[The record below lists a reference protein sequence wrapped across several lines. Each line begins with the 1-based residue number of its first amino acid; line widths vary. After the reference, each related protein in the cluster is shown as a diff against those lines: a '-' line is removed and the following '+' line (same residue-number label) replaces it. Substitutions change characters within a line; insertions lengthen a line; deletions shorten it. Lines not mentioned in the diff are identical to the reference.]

1 MCESIKTSR
10 LISFYAYFILF
21 VILGSTRGVRR
32 RPGTAQ
38 GNTLALSFSLHTT
51 SIGGNSKKFSVALDS
66 AEAAILAAGIESGAL
81 GANGASGKF
90 GASGLSSK
98 SNKFTAGASM
108 KGGFSSKSGKLSSL
122 NTAANAGTGSG
133 PGVANSEEGSA
144 AAVLAKMAFEKFLLR
159 LEVVSM
165 YNMWITTE
173 QVREFFVF
181 Q

>member
-1 MCESIKTSR
+1 M
-10 LISFYAYFILF
+10 
-21 VILGSTRGVRR
+21 RR

-38 GNTLALSFSLHTT
+38 GSSLGLTFSLHTT
-51 SIGGNSKKFSVALDS
+51 SLGGNSKKFSVALDS
-66 AEAAILAAGIESGAL
+66 AEAAILAAGIESAAF
-81 GANGASGKF
+81 GANGNSASGKF
-90 GASGLSSK
+90 GASGMSSK
-98 SNKFTAGASM
+98 SNKFTSGASM

-133 PGVANSEEGSA
+133 PGGASNSEEGSA

-173 QVREFFVF
+173 QV
-181 Q
+181 QY